1 MKNPNTERKLHPSEC
16 PYCGHKSKHIG
27 RRRRSTQYVDD
38 NSNWF
43 LSCRPCFE
51 MDAKYWSELW
61 AEYYAGL
68 L

>member
-1 MKNPNTERKLHPSEC
+1 MKNPNTERKLHPKTC
-16 PYCGHKSKHIG
+16 PCCGHKSKHIR

-51 MDAKYWSELW
+51 MDAEYWRERW